1 MENVFRTFLT
11 TVVVFVT
18 QGAAVQEDSSKETV
32 LINPFACTDAV
43 SRAACDNMRAAVLS
57 GFYEGYG
64 PGGIAIIVDALT
76 DETLSKL
83 YVDCNAADVL
93 NDVRFAQM
101 IKDV

>member
-1 MENVFRTFLT
+1 MCRLRYFC
-11 TVVVFVT
+11 
-18 QGAAVQEDSSKETV
+18 V
-32 LINPFACTDAV
+32 LGFWAV
-43 SRAACDNMRAAVLS
+43 SYTHLDVYKRQR
-57 GFYEGYG
+57 FH
-64 PGGIAIIVDALT
+64 IVDALT

>member
-11 TVVVFVT
+11 TVIVFVT
-18 QGAAVQEDSSKETV
+18 QSAAVQEDSSKETV

-57 GFYEGYG
+57 GFSDRGRFL
-64 PGGIAIIVDALT
+64 IVDAL

-83 YVDCNAADVL
+83 YVDCNAADEV

>member
-1 MENVFRTFLT
+1 MR
-11 TVVVFVT
+11 
-18 QGAAVQEDSSKETV
+18 QH
-32 LINPFACTDAV
+32 AC
-43 SRAACDNMRAAVLS
+43 RRAAVLS
-57 GFYEGYG
+57 GFSDRGRFH
-64 PGGIAIIVDALT
+64 IVDALT

>member
-43 SRAACDNMRAAVLS
+43 SRAACDNMRAAVQS
-57 GFYEGYG
+57 GFSDRGRFH
-64 PGGIAIIVDALT
+64 IVDALT

>member
-1 MENVFRTFLT
+1 M
-11 TVVVFVT
+11 FVT

-57 GFYEGYG
+57 GFSDRGRFH
-64 PGGIAIIVDALT
+64 IVDALT

>member
-1 MENVFRTFLT
+1 MHWCRESGCVR
-11 TVVVFVT
+11 
-18 QGAAVQEDSSKETV
+18 QH
-32 LINPFACTDAV
+32 AC
-43 SRAACDNMRAAVLS
+43 RRAAVLS
-57 GFYEGYG
+57 GFSDRGRFH
-64 PGGIAIIVDALT
+64 IVDALT